1 MIIFRNFKIFYLS
14 SDVSRHFRRDAYR
27 YKKKRRYK
35 KKCNLEIFIRS
46 TVKIYKIYKRSSWS
60 VRRANDRSSREK
72 SWKWRTSKHDY
83 TTTNVKRHQIRHLK
97 RVSTFTYYNTMS
109 RNKKRKPSK
118 ATNVSPRKLAFPIHF
133 ASCWINDDWVHDSD
147 FHYSQSTLTL
157 KTFARERVYHLSTR
171 RPNFFPNL
179 IVDIIRQRLFILSQ
193 NVDY

>member
-1 MIIFRNFKIFYLS
+1 MYRGIFVEVHIDIR
-14 SDVSRHFRRDAYR
+14 
-27 YKKKRRYK
+27 KKRRYK

-83 TTTNVKRHQIRHLK
+83 TTTNVKRYQIRHLK